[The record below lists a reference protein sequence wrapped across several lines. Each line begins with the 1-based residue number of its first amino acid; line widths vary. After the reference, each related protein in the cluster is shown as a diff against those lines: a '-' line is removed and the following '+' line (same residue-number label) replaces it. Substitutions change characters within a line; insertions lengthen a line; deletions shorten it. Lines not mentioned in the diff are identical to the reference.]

1 MAGRLERF
9 FSTRG
14 LSAAQLT
21 NTDTSARTQTTIYYG
36 EGWQVYAMG
45 LASMLPVEVSL
56 AVADEVDADIR
67 IEIGGDLV
75 QFDRDLIADLGM
87 EDGPSG

>member
-1 MAGRLERF
+1 MGARLEQY

-14 LSAAQLT
+14 LSTARLT
-21 NTDTSARTQTTIYYG
+21 DTDTSARTQTTIYYG

-67 IEIGGDLV
+67 IEIGGDLSR
-75 QFDRDLIADLGM
+75 FDRDLIADLGM
-87 EDGPSG
+87 EDDVSG